1 MTPTFPT
8 LSPVALRAVGPVAL
22 RAVLVAALAA
32 SATEAGAAG
41 MRVKMACANDYYTH
55 CSAHPIDS
63 QELRQCMRQHG
74 PQLSKTCLQAL
85 ISAGE
90 VSQAEVDRR
99 RQSIARAASAN

>member
-1 MTPTFPT
+1 MIPTSLTIKP
-8 LSPVALRAVGPVAL
+8 PARRAL
-22 RAVLVAALAA
+22 LVAALAVGC
-32 SATEAGAAG
+32 SGTQAGAVS
-41 MRVKMACANDYYTH
+41 MRVKLACANDYYSH

-99 RQSIARAASAN
+99 REAIARAAAAN